1 MAQTPAL
8 CGRLARPFQTA
19 MSRGMV
25 LVVDDDPVVLEV
37 TRERLEGVGY
47 AVHTRQEAIGT
58 SQWASE
64 FQPDVILLDINMPAL
79 DGTDLAQLLKRRRAT
94 KNLAIILFSSMDSQQ
109 LDRRLSDTGA
119 DGAIQKT
126 GDAARFL
133 SEFES
138 LIARW
143 RTQPQ
148 LH

>member
-1 MAQTPAL
+1 
-8 CGRLARPFQTA
+8 
-19 MSRGMV
+19 MSRGTV
-25 LVVDDDPVVLEV
+25 LVVDDDPIVLAV

-94 KNLAIILFSSMDSQQ
+94 RNLAIFLFSSMDPDQ

-126 GDAARFL
+126 GDSARFL
-133 SEFES
+133 SEFEN
-138 LIARW
+138 LITRW
-143 RTQPQ
+143 RSQRQPD
-148 LH
+148 

>member
-1 MAQTPAL
+1 
-8 CGRLARPFQTA
+8 
-19 MSRGMV
+19 MV

>member
-1 MAQTPAL
+1 
-8 CGRLARPFQTA
+8 